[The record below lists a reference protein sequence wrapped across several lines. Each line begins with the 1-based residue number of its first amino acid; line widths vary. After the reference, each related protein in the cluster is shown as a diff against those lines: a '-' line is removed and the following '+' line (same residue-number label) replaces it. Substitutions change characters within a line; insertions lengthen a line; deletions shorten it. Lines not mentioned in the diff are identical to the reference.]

1 MQSYL
6 SNIPTGDEVEVN
18 MEDIE
23 PNYDTTSMS
32 DDLDDT
38 KSNDASKG
46 EHAEKN
52 KCKEDTNDRDVTQ
65 PDKTN
70 ADSKKSETDKK
81 LGENCNKSL
90 DKEGK
95 SDTAVANND
104 KSSPSSKPE
113 DSPGSKKLKQTK
125 MNEFKL
131 MKVY

>member
-18 MEDIE
+18 MEDIK

-81 LGENCNKSL
+81 TG
-90 DKEGK
+90 
-95 SDTAVANND
+95 
-104 KSSPSSKPE
+104 
-113 DSPGSKKLKQTK
+113 
-125 MNEFKL
+125 
-131 MKVY
+131 